1 MQSFNSDITDNK
13 KVVKEISVLLYLEIQ
28 GFKMPVAV
36 SEHLQEKVVSCHF
49 VFQSLRLETNF
60 LKIQEIHH
68 TFLEL
73 LAHLGNN
80 TPVWLLESIHKLDE
94 RVLQYLLLA

>member
-1 MQSFNSDITDNK
+1 
-13 KVVKEISVLLYLEIQ
+13 
-28 GFKMPVAV
+28 MPVAV
-36 SEHLQEKVVSCHF
+36 SEHLQEKVVSSHF

-73 LAHLGNN
+73 LAHLGI
-80 TPVWLLESIHKLDE
+80 IHQSGFW
-94 RVLQYLLLA
+94 RVSTNWMREFCNIYS